1 MVAAA
6 LKRSARTLRIGGN
19 GALIWPLLA
28 LAVVLAVA
36 PALSTGF
43 QLKWTLWLS
52 FAILALSLDLL
63 WGVAGIFSFGQN
75 AFFGIGAYGFA
86 VAALNLYPATGET
99 LSALLIGAAAAAAL
113 AAVIGYVTF
122 YGRVGD
128 VYLAIVTL
136 SVTLILYMV
145 MSSTAGPQYAIGA
158 AQLGGFNGIPS
169 VPGIALGEGELSARA
184 QFRFAVVLT
193 AALFVL
199 AALRVR
205 ARFGRIRAGSRE
217 NEARMELLGFDVRR
231 YKLGVFV
238 AAAAIAGLGG
248 GLFAAW
254 GTFVNPAVFSLTQ
267 AAMVAIWV
275 MVGGRGT
282 LSGAL
287 VGVAVVQWMADEAD
301 KIVAQQTPLV
311 LGVVMVLVVLVFPGG
326 IVPALAALWQRAR
339 IRFRGTDSTAE
350 ADAADAPCTANG
362 SSGGD
367 LDAAPRVVNDPS
379 AGTVH
384 AAPAQRPAGVLATE
398 KVSKRFGGVEVLRD
412 VSLTFG
418 ERAVNA
424 VIGPNGA
431 GKSTLF
437 GVLSGRHRPSAGR
450 VRLDGVD
457 VTRMPTFRRARLG
470 LGIKLQVPSVF
481 PGLSVEENVALALM
495 ARGGSADAARL
506 QRILAR
512 VALLERRRER
522 ASSLAHGEQQWLE
535 IALVLA
541 QDPRVI
547 LLDEPAAGMT
557 AAERERTVRLIA
569 DLSAHHT
576 IVVVEHDMGFIR
588 ALQAPI
594 VMLHRGEVF
603 RTGDFD
609 QLSADAQVRAVYM
622 GRRDAAQRQ

>member
-199 AALRVR
+199 AALLVR
-205 ARFGRIRAGSRE
+205 ARFGRILAGIRE
-217 NEARMELLGFDVRR
+217 NEARMEALGYPVYR
-231 YKLGVFV
+231 YKLLAFV
-238 AAAAIAGLGG
+238 LAGAAAGLGG
-248 GLFAAW
+248 ALLANQNELASPGMLYWTQSGMLLTMVILGGVGRLWGGAIGAA
-254 GTFVNPAVFSLTQ
+254 
-267 AAMVAIWV
+267 
-275 MVGGRGT
+275 
-282 LSGAL
+282 
-287 VGVAVVQWMADEAD
+287 
-301 KIVAQQTPLV
+301 V
-311 LGVVMVLVVLVFPGG
+311 LLL
-326 IVPALAALWQRAR
+326 L
-339 IRFRGTDSTAE
+339 E
-350 ADAADAPCTANG
+350 E
-362 SSGGD
+362 
-367 LDAAPRVVNDPS
+367 
-379 AGTVH
+379 
-384 AAPAQRPAGVLATE
+384 VLATYTIHWQL
-398 KVSKRFGGVEVLRD
+398 GVGLVL
-412 VSLTFG
+412 L
-418 ERAVNA
+418 AVVLFA
-424 VIGPNGA
+424 PNGLA
-431 GKSTLF
+431 TLAQA
-437 GVLSGRHRPSAGR
+437 V
-450 VRLDGVD
+450 
-457 VTRMPTFRRARLG
+457 
-470 LGIKLQVPSVF
+470 
-481 PGLSVEENVALALM
+481 
-495 ARGGSADAARL
+495 RGG
-506 QRILAR
+506 
-512 VALLERRRER
+512 
-522 ASSLAHGEQQWLE
+522 
-535 IALVLA
+535 
-541 QDPRVI
+541 
-547 LLDEPAAGMT
+547 M
-557 AAERERTVRLIA
+557 
-569 DLSAHHT
+569 
-576 IVVVEHDMGFIR
+576 
-588 ALQAPI
+588 
-594 VMLHRGEVF
+594 
-603 RTGDFD
+603 
-609 QLSADAQVRAVYM
+609 
-622 GRRDAAQRQ
+622 RDG